1 MSTPARTLRR
11 PRLSAARPSI
21 SYKATIAILG
31 SILLPPLLLLEAWKT
46 RSERYRHWVLTLF
59 FTVYGATITIAFDPT
74 GAGSDG
80 VRHLLGVYVHYVG
93 LGFDEFLVQLG
104 QILTLQPNPSPSAD
118 VYKHVVSYAVGGVL
132 GAPWLFWPVIATV
145 YGYFFT
151 GSMLIIFRDWGRAKM
166 PLITLFLIATF
177 FLFKNIEGVN
187 TVRTWTGLWVLV
199 YACLQYY
206 QTRKMRYLVLMA
218 MPPFIH
224 FGYFIMALPAYAV
237 LLLGNRV
244 LLYSILFAASSFTT
258 FINPGQMTEVIATT
272 ELGAEKLGGYYR
284 DSTVDGG
291 QVFEQRTQAGNR
303 IWLALQKAGVQKWA
317 LLAFVYTLLIAGVY
331 HLRMDNFEKRIFSIG
346 LLMITLSN
354 STWYLYAVSNRSWI
368 IGAVFLFAAF
378 VMWRLG
384 LSQTGRRVRHNQLYK
399 IGLHVS
405 AVLFIPYFLY
415 NLSTLLDYPS
425 VYLIAFPF
433 IPWLDPSLNMS
444 IKEFLQILLI
454 EMLRIL

>member
-1 MSTPARTLRR
+1 
-11 PRLSAARPSI
+11 
-21 SYKATIAILG
+21 
-31 SILLPPLLLLEAWKT
+31 
-46 RSERYRHWVLTLF
+46 
-59 FTVYGATITIAFDPT
+59 
-74 GAGSDG
+74 
-80 VRHLLGVYVHYVG
+80 
-93 LGFDEFLVQLG
+93 
-104 QILTLQPNPSPSAD
+104 
-118 VYKHVVSYAVGGVL
+118 VGGVL

-206 QTRKMRYLVLMA
+206 QTRKLRYLVLMA

-284 DSTVDGG
+284 DSTVSGE
-291 QVFEQRTQAGNR
+291 QRFEQQTAAGNR
-303 IWLALQKAGVQKWA
+303 IWRALEKAGVQKWA
-317 LLAFVYTLLIAGVY
+317 LLAFVYTLLIGGVY
-331 HLRMDNFEKRIFSIG
+331 HLRMDYFEKRIFSIG

-378 VMWRLG
+378 VMWRLRSARDG
-384 LSQTGRRVRHNQLYK
+384 EGVPRNQLYK

-405 AVLFIPYFLY
+405 AVLFVPYFLY
-415 NLSTLLDYPS
+415 NLSTFFDYPS
-425 VYLIAFPF
+425 IYLLGLPIV
-433 IPWLDPSLNMS
+433 PWLDPSLNMS
-444 IKEFLQILLI
+444 MKEFLRIVVVDMLKIL
-454 EMLRIL
+454 